1 MSPTHSRCSRI
12 VCALVFVSLLPL
24 TAFAQGASR
33 EVPRRDEIPEKH
45 RWNLADIYPDTAAW
59 EADFARCQKLIA
71 DLQQRQGTL
80 EKSAENLVQ
89 TLLLRYDAYWIKD
102 KLEVYANQLS
112 DQDTSNNEALALK
125 SRATS
130 LGVAFQQASAW
141 INPEL
146 QALPEG
152 VLGTWLKERADLRVY
167 GHVIDDLLRRKAH
180 TLSAPEEKLLA
191 MAGNLATVPDETFTV
206 LSNAE
211 LVWPKIRDEKGNEVT
226 LSPARFAQYLRSADR
241 RVRHDAFMACMATFK
256 GNENT
261 FAALLSGEVQKD
273 LYFARARGFK
283 TALEAALFPDNLPLT
298 VHSNLV
304 DTTNKHLGLLHR
316 WAALRKKLL
325 KLDELHVYDLYQ
337 PLVEGADKEIPYDE
351 AIALIKQ
358 ALAPLGPEYIEPM
371 SQGFASRWID
381 VYETKGKK
389 AGAYSWG
396 SYDTHPYI
404 LLNYTN
410 ALREVSTVAH
420 EMGHSMHSYLTHK
433 NQPKPYGDYSSFVAE
448 VASIF
453 NEILLEEHLLEK
465 ATDPKEKLFLL
476 NHAIDQFSQ
485 TVFRQVMFAEFEAD
499 IHELAERGE
508 PLTADT
514 MGKRYMDI
522 FHKYWGPDVVRDP
535 EHAPYWA
542 RIPHF
547 YMNYYVFRYADDYC
561 AAAALA
567 QGVRDKKPGA
577 LDAYLGML
585 KAGSSDYALPIL
597 QHAGVDMTTAAPV
610 EAAMQRFERLLSEF
624 EKLQQR
630 Q

>member
-1 MSPTHSRCSRI
+1 MSPRSNTRGRI
-12 VCALVFVSLLPL
+12 TCGLIFVVLLPL
-24 TAFAQGASR
+24 SAFAQGAAR
-33 EVPRRDEIPEKH
+33 EVPRREDIPEEY
-45 RWNLADIYPDTAAW
+45 RWNLADIYPDTPAW
-59 EADFARCQKLIA
+59 EADYTRCQKLIA
-71 DLQQRQGTL
+71 DLQQQQGTI
-80 EKSAENLVQ
+80 EKSGEALARVLQ
-89 TLLLRYDAYWIKD
+89 ARYDAYWLKD

-112 DQDTSNNEALALK
+112 DQDTSNNDALALK

-130 LGVAFQQASAW
+130 LGVAFQQATAW
-141 INPEL
+141 INPEI
-146 QALPEG
+146 QALPDG
-152 VLGTWLKERADLRVY
+152 VLRRWLDEHADLKIY
-167 GHVIDDLLRRKAH
+167 GHVLDDLLRRKVH
-180 TLSAPEEKLLA
+180 TLSASEEKLLA
-191 MAGNLATVPDETFTV
+191 MAGNLAAVPEETFTV

-211 LVWPKIRDEKGNEVT
+211 LVWPKICDEKDNEVT

-256 GNENT
+256 GSENT
-261 FAALLSGEVQKD
+261 IAALLNGSVQKN

-283 TALEAALFPDNLPLT
+283 SALEAALFPDNLPLT
-298 VHSNLV
+298 VYSNLV

-325 KLDELHVYDLYQ
+325 RLDELHVYDLYQ
-337 PLVEGADKEIPYDE
+337 PLVAGADKEIAYDQ
-351 AIALIKQ
+351 AVDMIKQ
-358 ALAPLGPEYIEPM
+358 ALTPLGPEYVAPM

-381 VYETKGKK
+381 VYESKGKK
-389 AGAYSWG
+389 SGAYSWG

-410 ALREVSTVAH
+410 SLREVATVAH

-433 NQPKPYGDYSSFVAE
+433 HQPKPYGEYSSFVAE

-453 NEILLEEHLLEK
+453 NEILLDEYLLEN
-465 ATDPKEKLFLL
+465 ATDPKDKLFLL

-485 TVFRQVMFAEFEAD
+485 TVFRQVMFAEFEAG

-514 MGKRYMDI
+514 MGKLYMDI
-522 FHKYWGPDVVRDP
+522 FHKYWGPQVARDP

-547 YMNYYVFRYADDYC
+547 YLNFYVFRYADDYC

-567 QGVRDKKPGA
+567 QGVREKKPGA
-577 LDAYLGML
+577 LEAYLGML
-585 KAGSSDYALPIL
+585 KAGSADYALQIL
-597 QHAGVDMTTAAPV
+597 QRAGVDMTTAAPV
-610 EAAMQRFERLLSEF
+610 EAAMQRFERLLDEF
-624 EKLQQR
+624 EKLLPQQ
-630 Q
+630 